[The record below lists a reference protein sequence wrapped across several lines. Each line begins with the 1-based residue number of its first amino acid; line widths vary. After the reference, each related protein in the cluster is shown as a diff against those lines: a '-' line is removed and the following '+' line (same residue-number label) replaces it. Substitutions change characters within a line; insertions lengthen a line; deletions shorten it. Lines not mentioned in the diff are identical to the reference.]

1 MANDF
6 SARQP
11 RRKYCQFCKENTEF
25 IDYKDTQLL
34 RKYMTDRGKIKPRR
48 VTGACTQHQ
57 HDIANAIKRG
67 IVFLFLAFLLSPY
80 GLQAAA
86 GSLLWALDGGKS
98 ALYRFLAS

>member
-57 HDIANAIKRG
+57 HDIANASSAPARW
-67 IVFLFLAFLLSPY
+67 LSCRTPSPWFP
-80 GLQAAA
+80 LVATATAAKK
-86 GSLLWALDGGKS
+86 GD
-98 ALYRFLAS
+98 AS

>member
-34 RKYMTDRGKIKPRR
+34 RKYMTDRGKIKPPSRHWR
-48 VTGACTQHQ
+48 LH
-57 HDIANAIKRG
+57 
-67 IVFLFLAFLLSPY
+67 
-80 GLQAAA
+80 AA
-86 GSLLWALDGGKS
+86 S
-98 ALYRFLAS
+98 A